1 MGVKDINVA
10 EILITLGGLLSPNH
24 HELNLLLNSFHRFR
38 TRGVNITLDYS
49 SPRYNMAADNNNNNE
64 GLSTDELLAAGDPMS
79 CKDIFWDALVANNEE
94 LAVRAGQTISVPNVV
109 QQTFNFD
116 EDEEG
121 ETLQVDDEGTLVAPI
136 EPNSPSV
143 VENAWNSSKPTSLT
157 MVDYEAMCLCKKD
170 SKAGKIDYRACA
182 EVGCQP
188 TNHKDRKDGE
198 IW

>member
-1 MGVKDINVA
+1 
-10 EILITLGGLLSPNH
+10 
-24 HELNLLLNSFHRFR
+24 
-38 TRGVNITLDYS
+38 
-49 SPRYNMAADNNNNNE
+49 MAADNNNNNE

-157 MVDYEAMCLCKKD
+157 MVDYEAMCLCT
-170 SKAGKIDYRACA
+170 SPT
-182 EVGCQP
+182 VGRGQIPRPRPFFFNFNLSFVSLP
-188 TNHKDRKDGE
+188 TLH
-198 IW
+198 